1 MRNVFVQI
9 KCIRLNTITPIMLN
23 LNLPTVGDAISRPE
37 DETSRSQSPACGK
50 NTPEGSTPE
59 PQRKV
64 RPVAELDNRTSTKY
78 VQVVL
83 IILLF

>member
-1 MRNVFVQI
+1 MRLKI
-9 KCIRLNTITPIMLN
+9 ITPVMLN

-37 DETSRSQSPACGK
+37 DGTSRSQSPACGK

-64 RPVAELDNRTSTKY
+64 KPVAELDNRTSTKY
-78 VQVVL
+78 VQVELILIVL
-83 IILLF
+83 MRII